1 MQKSELS
8 SEILLFLAAIIWGF
22 GFVAQRAGM
31 EFIGPFVFN
40 GIRFILGAVVIFPL
54 VFFFIKSRKIKKEI
68 YRTLLPSFFSGMLL
82 FTASSFQQIAITK
95 ASAGK
100 AAFITGLYVIFV
112 PIIGIFFGHKT
123 RRNLWIGAVLAII
136 GLYFLSDFRNTSI
149 QISDILL
156 FLCAI
161 FWAFHVLYISKI
173 SKKYNPVL
181 IASFQFF
188 YTGIISLALALIF
201 EDFNVALIHSAGIS
215 ILYAGIM
222 SVGVAFTLQI
232 FGQKH
237 AHPAHSAII
246 LSLESLFGFIGGVL
260 ILHEHPSLPSTIGAL
275 LMLIGI
281 IVAQI

>member
-1 MQKSELS
+1 MKKNELS

-31 EFIGPFVFN
+31 EYIGPFVFN

-54 VFFFIKSRKIKKEI
+54 VFFFVKKNELKKEI
-68 YRTLLPSFFSGMLL
+68 FRTLRPSFFSGILL
-82 FTASSFQQIAITK
+82 FTASTLQQIAMVK

-100 AAFITGLYVIFV
+100 AAFITGLYVILV

-123 RRNLWIGAVLAII
+123 RRNLWIGAVLAIL
-136 GLYFLSDFRNTSI
+136 GLYFLTDFRNGSI
-149 QISDILL
+149 QISDVLL

-161 FWAFHVLYISKI
+161 FWALHVLYISKI
-173 SKKYNPVL
+173 SKKYDAVL

-188 YTGIISLALALIF
+188 YTGIISLILALIF
-201 EDFNVALIHSAGIS
+201 EDFNFPLIHSAGIS

-237 AHPAHSAII
+237 AHPSHSAII
-246 LSLESLFGFIGGVL
+246 LSLESLFGFIGGIL
-260 ILHEHPSLPSTIGAL
+260 IIHEHPSLTSTIGAL
-275 LMLIGI
+275 LMLTGI

>member
-1 MQKSELS
+1 MKKNELS
-8 SEILLFLAAIIWGF
+8 SEILLFLATIIWGF

-31 EFIGPFVFN
+31 EYIGPFVFN

-54 VFFFIKSRKIKKEI
+54 VFFFVKKNELKKEI
-68 YRTLLPSFFSGMLL
+68 IRTLRPSFFSGILL
-82 FTASSFQQIAITK
+82 FTASTLQQIAMVK

-100 AAFITGLYVIFV
+100 AAFITGLYVILV
-112 PIIGIFFGHKT
+112 PIISIFFGHKT
-123 RRNLWIGAVLAII
+123 RRNLWIGAVLAIL
-136 GLYFLSDFRNTSI
+136 GLYFLTDFRNGSI
-149 QISDILL
+149 QISDVLL

-161 FWAFHVLYISKI
+161 FWALHVLYISKI
-173 SKKYNPVL
+173 SKKYNAVL

-188 YTGIISLALALIF
+188 YTGIISLILALIF
-201 EDFNVALIHSAGIS
+201 EDFNFPLIHSAGIS

-237 AHPAHSAII
+237 AHPSHSAII
-246 LSLESLFGFIGGVL
+246 LSLESLFGFIGGIL
-260 ILHEHPSLPSTIGAL
+260 IIHEHPSLTSTIGAL
-275 LMLIGI
+275 LMLTGI

>member
-1 MQKSELS
+1 MKKNELS

-31 EFIGPFVFN
+31 EYIGPFVFN

-54 VFFFIKSRKIKKEI
+54 VFFFVKKNELKKEI
-68 YRTLLPSFFSGMLL
+68 IRTLRPSFFSGILL
-82 FTASSFQQIAITK
+82 FTASTLQQIAMVK

-100 AAFITGLYVIFV
+100 AAFITGLYVILV

-123 RRNLWIGAVLAII
+123 RRNLWIGAVLAIL
-136 GLYFLSDFRNTSI
+136 GLYFLTDFRNGSI
-149 QISDILL
+149 QISDVLL

-161 FWAFHVLYISKI
+161 FWALHVLYISKI
-173 SKKYNPVL
+173 SKKYDAVL

-188 YTGIISLALALIF
+188 YTGIISLILALIF
-201 EDFNVALIHSAGIS
+201 EDFNFPLIHSAGIS

-237 AHPAHSAII
+237 AHPSHSAII
-246 LSLESLFGFIGGVL
+246 LSLESLFGFIGGIL
-260 ILHEHPSLPSTIGAL
+260 IIHEHPSLTSTIGAL
-275 LMLIGI
+275 LMLTGI

>member
-1 MQKSELS
+1 MKKNELS

-31 EFIGPFVFN
+31 EYIGPFVFN

-54 VFFFIKSRKIKKEI
+54 VFFFVKKNELKKEI
-68 YRTLLPSFFSGMLL
+68 IRTLRPSFFSGILL
-82 FTASSFQQIAITK
+82 FTASTLQQIAMVK

-100 AAFITGLYVIFV
+100 AAFITGLYVILV

-123 RRNLWIGAVLAII
+123 RRNLWIGAVLAIL
-136 GLYFLSDFRNTSI
+136 GLYFLADFRNTSI
-149 QISDILL
+149 QISDVLL

-161 FWAFHVLYISKI
+161 FWALHVLYISKI
-173 SKKYNPVL
+173 SKKYDAVL

-188 YTGIISLALALIF
+188 YTGIISLILALIF
-201 EDFNVALIHSAGIS
+201 EDFNFPLIHSAGIS

-237 AHPAHSAII
+237 AHPSHSAII
-246 LSLESLFGFIGGVL
+246 LSLESLFGFIGGIL
-260 ILHEHPSLPSTIGAL
+260 IIHEHPSLSSTIGAL